1 MWVCDLFVSI
11 NTYTFYMHTSSEASS
26 PFSFNQAW
34 SNMNLT
40 GPSKAPPRGVVLDS
54 PSPALLLIISD
65 SIIRNICSRAAVT
78 HCLPGATISDI
89 TEKLP
94 GILLKYPHVQK
105 VIVLVGTNDTSL
117 KQLEVLKH
125 DFICLFNFLKVCEKP
140 VFISSPVPS
149 FNRCMGCFTR
159 LQSLHLA

>member
-1 MWVCDLFVSI
+1 MLSEQDRVWTQVEVVGSRKGAISLFFMKAWPGLAHI
-11 NTYTFYMHTSSEASS
+11 
-26 PFSFNQAW
+26 SFKLQI
-34 SNMNLT
+34 T
-40 GPSKAPPRGVVLDS
+40 VVLDS
-54 PSPALLLIISD
+54 PSPAPLLIISD

-117 KQLEVLKH
+117 KQLEVLKLMM
-125 DFICLFNFLKVCEKP
+125 IL
-140 VFISSPVPS
+140 
-149 FNRCMGCFTR
+149 
-159 LQSLHLA
+159 